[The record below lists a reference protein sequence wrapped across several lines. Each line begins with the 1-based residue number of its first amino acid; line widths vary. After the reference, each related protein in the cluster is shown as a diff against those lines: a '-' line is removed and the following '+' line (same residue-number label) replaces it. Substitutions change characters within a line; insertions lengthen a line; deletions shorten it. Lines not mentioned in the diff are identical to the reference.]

1 MLSGTF
7 QVSADS
13 IGATG
18 LAGRYATALFD
29 LAEADKQLD
38 RVSGDLGQLGRMIEE
53 SSDLTR
59 LIRSPAISR
68 QDQGRAMA
76 AVLEK
81 AKMSGLT
88 RNFVGTVAK
97 NRRLFALPAMIAAY
111 QGLLARHRGEST
123 AEVVSAQPLTKKQIE
138 RIGGSMKKAIGS
150 KVAIDAKVDPGL
162 LGGLVI
168 KIGSRMVDSS
178 IRTKLTRLRLSMK
191 GIG

>member
-1 MLSGTF
+1 M
-7 QVSADS
+7 SAVT
-13 IGATG
+13 IVATG

-59 LIRSPAISR
+59 LIRSPVISR

-111 QGLLARHRGEST
+111 QALLAQRRGEAT
-123 AEVVSAQPLTKKQIE
+123 AEVVSAKALTKKQLD
-138 RIGGSMKKAIGS
+138 RIGDALKKAIGT
-150 KVAIDAKVDPGL
+150 KVALKAKVDDGL

-168 KIGSRMVDSS
+168 KVGSRMIDSS
-178 IRTKLTRLRLSMK
+178 LGTKLQQLAFSMK